1 MGKGERERRT
11 TQIEQFEESKPYFN
25 FINSIKSK
33 ASKKVYQFHLN
44 AFIQYWQLDSAA
56 SIMSLTSDELRDKI
70 VAYFLQKKNF
80 RRSTQSVALAAIKH
94 FCEMNDI
101 ILNWKKINKFALN
114 SDIPKLQNRAYT
126 HEEVKQVVDY
136 CDHRIRTMFLVLA
149 STGIR
154 IGAMRHMKIKDL
166 VDKGDVYKVKV
177 YPGEN
182 EEYITFTT
190 PECKAAIDNYLDFR
204 KRNGELITPDSY
216 LFVQQY
222 NKFKRI
228 RAKPFANKSIDN
240 LLQLWLVNS
249 GVRTVDPVNP
259 GGYKDVQRLHGFRK
273 FFTKQLV
280 DSKVGPEIREML
292 LGHNIGLAG
301 TYYKP
306 TDEDIQTEYEKAID
320 LLTIDPANRLRK
332 KVEMLTIEKSKV
344 DLALSQIDEMK
355 KKLKLA

>member
-1 MGKGERERRT
+1 
-11 TQIEQFEESKPYFN
+11 
-25 FINSIKSK
+25 
-33 ASKKVYQFHLN
+33 L
-44 AFIQYWQLDSAA
+44 
-56 SIMSLTSDELRDKI
+56 SLTSDELRDKI
-70 VAYFLQKKNF
+70 VKYFLDKKHF

-101 ILNWKKINKFALN
+101 VLNWKKINKFALN

-126 HEEVKQVVDY
+126 HEEIKQVVDY
-136 CDHRIRTMFLVLA
+136 CDHRIRTMFLFLA
-149 STGIR
+149 STGVR
-154 IGAMRHMKIKDL
+154 IGALRNMKIKDL
-166 VDKGDVYKVKV
+166 EDKGHNHIYKVKV

-204 KRNGELITPDSY
+204 KRHGELITPDSY

-222 NKFKRI
+222 NKLKRI
-228 RAKPFANKSIDN
+228 KAKPFANKSIDN

-249 GVRTVDPVNP
+249 GVRTVDPVHP

-280 DSKVGPEIREML
+280 DSKVGPEIREMI

-301 TYYKP
+301 AYYKP
-306 TDEDIQTEYEKAID
+306 TEEELLLEYGKAID
-320 LLTIDPANRLRK
+320 LLTIDPANRLLK
-332 KVEMLTIEKSKV
+332 KIKKYEIEDEEKTQMRNR
-344 DLALSQIDEMK
+344 LYAIETEMK
-355 KKLKLA
+355 SLMQFIKEGKTAAPNQG

>member
-1 MGKGERERRT
+1 MGRERKRRT

-56 SIMSLTSDELRDKI
+56 AIMSLTSDELRDKI

-101 ILNWKKINKFALN
+101 ILNWKKINKFAMN

-228 RAKPFANKSIDN
+228 KARPFANKSIDN

-301 TYYKP
+301 AYYKP
-306 TDEDIQTEYEKAID
+306 TEDEMLEEYMKAVD
-320 LLTIDPANRLRK
+320 NLTINPENRLRR
-332 KVEMLTIEKSKV
+332 KVEKLEVEKTQFDRLAAQIEELRSK
-344 DLALSQIDEMK
+344 IK
-355 KKLKLA
+355 

>member
-1 MGKGERERRT
+1 
-11 TQIEQFEESKPYFN
+11 
-25 FINSIKSK
+25 
-33 ASKKVYQFHLN
+33 
-44 AFIQYWQLDSAA
+44 
-56 SIMSLTSDELRDKI
+56 
-70 VAYFLQKKNF
+70 
-80 RRSTQSVALAAIKH
+80 
-94 FCEMNDI
+94 
-101 ILNWKKINKFALN
+101 
-114 SDIPKLQNRAYT
+114 
-126 HEEVKQVVDY
+126 
-136 CDHRIRTMFLVLA
+136 
-149 STGIR
+149 
-154 IGAMRHMKIKDL
+154 MKIKDL
-166 VDKGDVYKVKV
+166 VDKGDIYKVKV

-273 FFTKQLV
+273 FFTTQLV

-306 TDEDIQTEYEKAID
+306 TDEDIQSEYEKAID
-320 LLTIDPANRLRK
+320 ALTIDPANRLRK
-332 KVEMLTIEKSKV
+332 KVELLTIEKSKV
-344 DLALSQIDEMK
+344 DLALAQIEDMK
-355 KKLKLA
+355 KRIGLT

>member
-1 MGKGERERRT
+1 
-11 TQIEQFEESKPYFN
+11 
-25 FINSIKSK
+25 
-33 ASKKVYQFHLN
+33 
-44 AFIQYWQLDSAA
+44 
-56 SIMSLTSDELRDKI
+56 MSLTSDELRDKI
-70 VAYFLQKKNF
+70 VAYFLQKNNF

-101 ILNWKKINKFALN
+101 ILNWKKINKFAMN

-126 HEEVKQVVDY
+126 HEEVNQVVDY

-190 PECKAAIDNYLDFR
+190 PECKAGIDNYLDFR

-228 RAKPFANKSIDN
+228 KAKPFANKSIDN

-273 FFTKQLV
+273 FFTKQVV

-301 TYYKP
+301 AYYKP
-306 TDEDIQTEYEKAID
+306 TEDEMLEEYMKAVD
-320 LLTIDPANRLRK
+320 NLTINPENRLRR
-332 KVEMLTIEKSKV
+332 KVEKLEVEKTQFDRLAAQIEELRSK
-344 DLALSQIDEMK
+344 IK
-355 KKLKLA
+355 

>member
-1 MGKGERERRT
+1 MGERIAL
-11 TQIEQFEESKPYFN
+11 QIEQFEESIPYFN

-44 AFIQYWQLDSAA
+44 AFIQYYQLDSAA
-56 SIMSLTSDELRDKI
+56 SIMSFAADELRDKI
-70 VAYFLQKKNF
+70 VKYFLDKKHF

-136 CDHRIRTMFLVLA
+136 CDHRIRTMFLFLA
-149 STGIR
+149 STGVR
-154 IGAMRHMKIKDL
+154 IGALRHMKIKDL
-166 VDKGDVYKVKV
+166 EDKGHIYKVKV

-204 KRNGELITPDSY
+204 KRNGELISPDSY

-249 GVRTVDPVNP
+249 GVRTVDRVNP
-259 GGYKDVQRLHGFRK
+259 CGYKDVQRLHGFRK

-301 TYYKP
+301 AYYKP
-306 TDEDIQTEYEKAID
+306 TAEDIQVEYEKAID

-332 KVEMLTIEKSKV
+332 KVEKLEVEKTQFEQ
-344 DLALSQIDEMK
+344 LAAEIREI
-355 KKLKLA
+355 KKLINSD

>member
-1 MGKGERERRT
+1 MGERIAL
-11 TQIEQFEESKPYFN
+11 QIEQFEESTPYFN
-25 FINSIKSK
+25 FINSIKSR

-44 AFIQYWQLDSAA
+44 AFIQYYQLDSAA
-56 SIMSLTSDELRDKI
+56 SIISFTADELRDRI
-70 VAYFLQKKNF
+70 VKYFLDKKHF

-136 CDHRIRTMFLVLA
+136 CDHRIRTMFLFLA
-149 STGIR
+149 STGVR
-154 IGAMRHMKIKDL
+154 IGALRNMKIKDL
-166 VDKGDVYKVKV
+166 VDKGQIYQVKV

-190 PECKAAIDNYLDFR
+190 PECKVAIDNYLDFR

-306 TDEDIQTEYEKAID
+306 TNEDIQSEYEKAID
-320 LLTIDPANRLRK
+320 ALTIDPANRLRK
-332 KVEMLTIEKSKV
+332 KVEKLEVEKTQIEA
-344 DLALSQIDEMK
+344 LALELEKVK
-355 KKLKLA
+355 KVISKR

>member
-1 MGKGERERRT
+1 MRERRT

-56 SIMSLTSDELRDKI
+56 SIMSLSSDELRDKI

-204 KRNGELITPDSY
+204 KRNGELITPDGY

>member
-1 MGKGERERRT
+1 MGERQRRT

-56 SIMSLTSDELRDKI
+56 SIMSLSSDELRDKI

-149 STGIR
+149 STGVR

-228 RAKPFANKSIDN
+228 KAKPFANKSIDN

-301 TYYKP
+301 AYYKP
-306 TDEDIQTEYEKAID
+306 TDEDI
-320 LLTIDPANRLRK
+320 
-332 KVEMLTIEKSKV
+332 SK
-344 DLALSQIDEMK
+344 
-355 KKLKLA
+355 